1 MTKILVV
8 DDEKDIVELIAYNLE
23 KEGFSILK
31 AYDGEEALKK
41 VKEQKP
47 DLLVLDLMLPKIS
60 GLDVCKSLRSN
71 PVTANTPIIM
81 LTAKVDEID
90 KVVGLEMGAD
100 DYITK
105 PFSVKELIAR
115 VRAMLRRMRDSN
127 KASLKEEFRAG
138 SLHINYA
145 SYEVRID
152 NKKIFLSPTE
162 LKLLIFFSQHPARV
176 YTRNQILNN
185 VWNDDTFV
193 TPRTVDV
200 HIKRLR
206 SQIEKDIENP
216 QYILTVRGIGYK
228 FAEAE

>member
-1 MTKILVV
+1 MTKILVI

-23 KEGFSILK
+23 KEGFSVFK
-31 AYDGEEALKK
+31 AYDGEEALKT

-47 DLLVLDLMLPKIS
+47 DLLILDLMLPKIS

-71 PVTANTPIIM
+71 KAFAATPIIM

-90 KVVGLEMGAD
+90 KIIGLEMGAD

-115 VRAMLRRMRDSN
+115 VRAILRRVHESHQSR
-127 KASLKEEFRAG
+127 LKEEFRSG
-138 SLHINYA
+138 GLQINYA
-145 SYEVRID
+145 SYEVRLN

-162 LKLLIFFSQHPARV
+162 LKLLFFFSQHPGRV
-176 YTRNQILNN
+176 YTRDQILSHI
-185 VWNDDTFV
+185 WNDDTFV

-200 HIKRLR
+200 HIQRLR
-206 SQIEKDIENP
+206 SRIEEDAENLH
-216 QYILTVRGIGYK
+216 YILTVRGIGYK
-228 FAEAE
+228 FAESE